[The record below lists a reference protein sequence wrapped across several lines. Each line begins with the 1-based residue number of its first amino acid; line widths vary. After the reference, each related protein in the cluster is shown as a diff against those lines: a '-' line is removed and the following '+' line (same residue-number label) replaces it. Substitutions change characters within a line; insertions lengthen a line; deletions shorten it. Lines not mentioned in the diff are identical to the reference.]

1 LTKITRLVANGCS
14 YMDQYC
20 RSTVQSTI
28 GGHQDLAQR
37 LGIPHTKSLALG
49 GSCNQRI
56 IRTCLKDSYQTL
68 EPTLYIIGL
77 SFLGR
82 VELPI
87 AQHPDEFEGDWVS
100 LQNSI
105 SDGSEF
111 QDQISSQDLRGFLN
125 FKLKTEMFSV
135 RDRFEDVA
143 FRLIST
149 LESLQSRG
157 HNALIFQNTDSNPD
171 PDCASWHFL
180 TRKNFVDRL
189 RWTAVPWQIGQGVT
203 CHNDPQV
210 PANMQ
215 HIESGHYHVL
225 NDFLYNYIV
234 QHQIII

>member
-1 LTKITRLVANGCS
+1 
-14 YMDQYC
+14 
-20 RSTVQSTI
+20 
-28 GGHQDLAQR
+28 
-37 LGIPHTKSLALG
+37 
-49 GSCNQRI
+49 
-56 IRTCLKDSYQTL
+56 
-68 EPTLYIIGL
+68 L

-87 AQHPDEFEGDWVS
+87 AQTTDEFEGAWVS

-105 SDGSEF
+105 SNRSKF
-111 QDQISSQDLRGFLN
+111 QDQISSQDLGSFLN

-143 FRLIST
+143 FRLISM

-157 HNALIFQNTDSNPD
+157 HNALIFQNVDSNPD

-180 TRKNFVDRL
+180 TRKNFVDQL

-203 CHNDPQV
+203 CHNDLWV

-225 NDFLYNYIV
+225 NNFLYNYIV
-234 QHQIII
+234 QHQII